1 MGRKVS
7 THFNPALGIKYFVID
22 TKTGQEILGRTLG
35 VKDVDHKPIRS
46 TRETPVGEEFFKMLI
61 GGKVYKFLNSIQRD
75 GCLSECGSY
84 KFIGKRPG
92 GKEGAERKKRTNPDK
107 DVDLN
112 TLEWKSAECGALL
125 S

>member
-22 TKTGQEILGRTLG
+22 MKTGQEVLGRTLG
-35 VKDVDHKPIRS
+35 VKDNDYKPIRS
-46 TRETPVGEEFFKMLI
+46 TRDTPDGEEFFKMLI
-61 GGKVYKFLNSIQRD
+61 SGKVYKFLNSIQKD
-75 GCLSECGSY
+75 SCLSECGSY

-92 GKEGAERKKRTNPDK
+92 GKEGAERKKRVNPDK
-107 DVDLN
+107 DVDLT
-112 TLEWKSAECGALL
+112 TLEWKSAECGALM